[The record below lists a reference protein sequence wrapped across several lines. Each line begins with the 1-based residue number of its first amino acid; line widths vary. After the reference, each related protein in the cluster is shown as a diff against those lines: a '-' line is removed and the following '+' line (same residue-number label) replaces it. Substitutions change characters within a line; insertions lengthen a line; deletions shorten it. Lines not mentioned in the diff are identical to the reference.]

1 MTLISDFTIY
11 RSHKKESQHFLDPID
26 KAEKKVSYWGAK
38 EITIVYG
45 YTPDFK
51 NNKWVIVKKT
61 YPLSQVIQVLNTGFS
76 GLPDSTKNITSLK
89 AAYNELLKAPNR
101 KIARI
106 INLVSDFFET
116 LLNKLFCCRKSR
128 S

>member
-1 MTLISDFTIY
+1 MTLIGDLTLYISNKTESSDF
-11 RSHKKESQHFLDPID
+11 LDRID

-45 YTPDFK
+45 ITPDFE
-51 NNKWVIVKKT
+51 NDKWVIVKKT
-61 YPLSQVIQVLNTGFS
+61 YPLSQVIQVLNTRF
-76 GLPDSTKNITSLK
+76 LDQPDSAKKITSLK
-89 AAYNELLKAPNR
+89 ADYNDLLITPNR

-116 LLNKLFCCRKSR
+116 LLNKLFCRKSR